1 MIGISPTLIGTL
13 VAGIIPDAGGIVP
26 VSSGA
31 LSNYLL
37 LESLYSRPFMEL
49 VEVACKLLSVRVLM
63 EVDSLCNKW
72 DIGIL
77 LFYSLHLIIRI
88 DRFKVTL
95 NDDNR

>member
-1 MIGISPTLIGTL
+1 
-13 VAGIIPDAGGIVP
+13 
-26 VSSGA
+26 
-31 LSNYLL
+31 
-37 LESLYSRPFMEL
+37 MEL

-63 EVDSLCNKW
+63 EVDSFCNKW